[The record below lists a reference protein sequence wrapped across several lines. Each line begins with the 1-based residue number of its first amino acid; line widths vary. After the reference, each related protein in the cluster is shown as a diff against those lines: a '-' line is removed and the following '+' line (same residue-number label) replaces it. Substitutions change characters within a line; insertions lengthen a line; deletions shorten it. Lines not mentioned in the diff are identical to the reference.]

1 MSILAAP
8 DDPHLPARA
17 DLVFICDTFHH
28 IDDRVDYFTRLE
40 AQLSPHARVAVVDF
54 RPSSNRG
61 PAHKVA
67 PDSVEAEMNSA
78 GYELIQRYD
87 FLPDQYFLVFE
98 SSGAPSD
105 R

>member
-1 MSILAAP
+1 VGILAAP
-8 DDPHLPARA
+8 DDPHLPERA

-28 IDDRVDYFTRLE
+28 IDNRVDYFTRLKD
-40 AQLSPHARVAVVDF
+40 QLSPDARVAVVDF
-54 RPSSNRG
+54 RPSSKRG
-61 PAHKVA
+61 PVHKVA
-67 PDSVEAEMNSA
+67 PESVEAEMISA

-98 SSGAPSD
+98 ASGARSD